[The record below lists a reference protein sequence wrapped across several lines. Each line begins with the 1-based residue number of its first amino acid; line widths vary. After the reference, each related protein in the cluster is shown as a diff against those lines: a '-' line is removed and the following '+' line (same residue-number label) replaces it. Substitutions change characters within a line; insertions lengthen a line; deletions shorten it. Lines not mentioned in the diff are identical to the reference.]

1 MGKYIWENMGQQKP
15 VINPLPTKVSTLQ
28 KYNPP
33 LYESISYNWSLLYS
47 LDPFVPNAPFLY
59 PLKTS
64 ENRKVFWCFQGVEKV
79 CIGNKWVKESGNQ
92 KFSDVFRE
100 YKKRPV
106 ASNGLMQ
113 WKTWNTS
120 KHWNKGIKYRYKR
133 G

>member
-1 MGKYIWENMGQQKP
+1 MGQQKP

-64 ENRKVFWCFQGVEKV
+64 ENRKVQGTGKPGAGKG
-79 CIGNKWVKESGNQ
+79 CIGIKQVKAMFENEHSRN
-92 KFSDVFRE
+92 F
-100 YKKRPV
+100 YKEENVCK
-106 ASNGLMQ
+106 
-113 WKTWNTS
+113 K
-120 KHWNKGIKYRYKR
+120 
-133 G
+133 